1 MTKTMDEVLKENYSD
16 FDPLLHMLIQDD
28 GDGPYLRRDL
38 WPSSWGNA
46 PTDQQLT
53 TWMSG

>member
-1 MTKTMDEVLKENYSD
+1 MDEVLKENYSD

-53 TWMSG
+53 TWMSE